1 MIPLVVRSHFS
12 LMWGACSPASIVA
25 AAQRLGYTRLA
36 LTDTDNVH
44 GLWSFL
50 GACREYGLTPLVGA
64 EVSDPRTGK
73 RAVVLVENEQG
84 WRNLS
89 RMLTARHLER
99 AFSLRTV
106 LPPRASGL
114 VVLSVHEDL
123 LTYWR
128 DCGVEVAAALPR
140 RPCGRTFELR
150 ETARR
155 LGIPA
160 VAVPSSFFI
169 DQKDYGLH
177 RLIRAIDLN
186 TTLSRLKP
194 GETAPADAWL
204 ASEQEYARRF
214 EVWPETLSASDAL
227 AERLSFTGPDF
238 GVVIPPW
245 SSSPASSPD
254 EELRRRT
261 YEGARRRYGDCLS
274 ARVVDRIEYELAV
287 IRRMGFSSY
296 FLVVEHIVKRSPRIC
311 GRGSGAASVVAY
323 ALGITNVCPIKFD
336 LYFDRF
342 LNPGRTDPPD
352 IDVDFAWDE
361 RDEVLSSVLGEYRG
375 HAAMVA
381 QFVTF
386 GPRMALREAAKV
398 WGLPEA
404 EIAQVCK
411 RLPWFRRGP
420 GIDDEDE
427 EDLRLWIEGLPEA
440 KAMDMGDPWRHA
452 LRFAARLLGLPRYL
466 SLHPGGVVITPHP
479 LEEYVPVQIAP
490 KGVPVVQW
498 DKDAVE
504 EAGLVKIDL
513 LGNRSLGVIRD
524 AIANVRLNGHPF
536 DESRWEPEE
545 DRQTQE
551 LVARGETMGCFYI
564 ESPAM
569 RLLQRKAR
577 RGDYRHVVIHS
588 SIIRPA
594 ANRYIR
600 EYLRRLHGGQ
610 WRPVHPL
617 LQGILDETYG
627 IMVYQEDVSR
637 AAIALA
643 GFSPVEA
650 DGLRKVMSKKD
661 RHRQLCDYYRRF
673 VQGARERGV
682 GDREIAAVWDMIRSF
697 EGYSFCKPHSAS
709 YARVSFQAAYLKAH
723 FPAEF
728 MAAVISNQGGFYA
741 TRAYVSEARRLGL
754 TVVPP
759 DVHESEIRW
768 YGKGA
773 GLRVGWLSVKGLA
786 ASTAERIIEERR
798 RRPFRD
804 IADFLSRVRP
814 AVDEA
819 RTLVF
824 ARAFDSLHPGEAA
837 AALLWEVAC
846 WQRSLRDSRR
856 TSGDLFGAAGEIAA
870 PSVNRESRL
879 ERLRREFSV
888 LGFLCDCHPMSL
900 FADRLQGRGIVK
912 AGELGGHVGRR
923 VSVAGLLAAEK
934 IVSTEKGEPMEFV
947 TFEDETGLIETT
959 FFPESFRRFS
969 GILDQDRPFVLTGTV
984 EEEFG
989 AVTLTV
995 DHAAPLGPIG
1005 SDRSSDRAV
1014 GPSPRSEKIPATR
1027 PDHASKRAGSYCTG

>member
-12 LMWGACSPASIVA
+12 LMWGTCSPASVVA

-36 LTDTDNVH
+36 MTDTDNVH
-44 GLWSFL
+44 GIWSFL
-50 GACREYGLTPLVGA
+50 GACREYGLTPLIGA
-64 EVSDPRTGK
+64 EVSDPTTGK
-73 RAVVLVENEQG
+73 RAVALVENEQG

-89 RMLTARHLER
+89 RLLTARHLDR
-99 AFSLRTV
+99 DFSLLTA
-106 LPPRASGL
+106 LPPRAPGL

-128 DCGVEVAAALPR
+128 DCGVDVAAALPR
-140 RPCGRTFELR
+140 RPHSKTFQLR

-160 VAVPSSFFI
+160 VAVPSSFFV
-169 DQKDYGLH
+169 DREDYGLH

-186 TTLSRLKP
+186 TTLSRLKAS
-194 GETAPADAWL
+194 ETAQADAWL
-204 ASEQEYARRF
+204 APEHEYARRF
-214 EVWPETLSASDAL
+214 EVWPETLAASDTL

-245 SSSPASSPD
+245 SGSLASSPD

-287 IRRMGFSSY
+287 IRQKGFSAY

-323 ALGITNVCPIKFD
+323 ALGITNVCPLKFD

-352 IDVDFAWDE
+352 IDIDFAWDE
-361 RDEVLSSVLGEYRG
+361 RDEVLSSVLEEYRG

-386 GPRMALREAAKV
+386 RPRMALREAAKV
-398 WGLPEA
+398 LGIPEA
-404 EIAQVCK
+404 EIARVCK
-411 RLPWFRRGP
+411 RLPWFRCGP
-420 GIDDEDE
+420 GADDEE
-427 EDLRLWIEGLPEA
+427 EDLCLWTEGLAEA
-440 KAMDMGDPWRHA
+440 KAVDMHDPWRHA

-466 SLHPGGVVITPHP
+466 SLHPGGVVITPAP

-524 AIANVRLNGHPF
+524 AIANVRHNGHPF

-545 DRQTQE
+545 DRQTQA
-551 LVARGETMGCFYI
+551 LIARGETMGCFYI

-600 EYLRRLHGGQ
+600 EYLRRLHGGS

-627 IMVYQEDVSR
+627 IMVYQEDVSK

-661 RHRQLCDYYRRF
+661 RHRQLCGYYRRF

-728 MAAVISNQGGFYA
+728 MAAVISNQGGFYSM
-741 TRAYVSEARRLGL
+741 RAYVSEARRLGL
-754 TVVPP
+754 AVVPP
-759 DVHESEIRW
+759 EVNESHIRW

-773 GLRVGWLSVKGLA
+773 TLRVGWLSVKGLS
-786 ASTAERIIEERR
+786 ASTTERIIEERR

-804 IADFLSRVRP
+804 IADFLDRVRP

-819 RTLVF
+819 RALVF
-824 ARAFDSLHPGEAA
+824 ARAFESLHPGEPA

-846 WQRSLRDSRR
+846 WEKARSGSRS
-856 TSGDLFGAAGEIAA
+856 TGGDLFGAAGEITR
-870 PSVNRESRL
+870 PSVKRESGL
-879 ERLRREFSV
+879 ERSRREFSV

-912 AGELGGHVGRR
+912 AEELGGHVGRR
-923 VSVAGLLAAEK
+923 VSVAGLLTAEK

-969 GILDQDRPFVLTGTV
+969 GILDQERPFVLTGTV
-984 EEEFG
+984 EEEFS

-995 DHAAPLGPIG
+995 DHAAPLCPIG
-1005 SDRSSDRAV
+1005 QDRFSDRAV
-1014 GPSPRSEKIPATR
+1014 APWPRSEKMPSTR
-1027 PDHASKRAGSYCTG
+1027 LDHAVKRAGSYRTG